1 MKGLQSW
8 GTRRNE
14 LERQE
19 EVVQGAM
26 LDVEIDLIQS
36 KEYLGSNCSE
46 EGPGLGAAG
55 GSKKTEITI
64 DISIGLNKASQ
75 NTASYINSFNPHS
88 TFT

>member
-1 MKGLQSW
+1 MLLFLGLLSTDSKFSILNRSHWSQI
-8 GTRRNE
+8 
-14 LERQE
+14 L
-19 EVVQGAM
+19 
-26 LDVEIDLIQS
+26 DLIQS